1 MNMAPVWGILNCVQS
16 YQWRLVAVS
25 HLNQL
30 FKQKNIEQYLL
41 GFTPNQSEQ
50 RSERCDDA
58 VNVHQVKASSP
69 VPMTIRFANIFTS
82 SSLSLRGR
90 YSWQF

>member
-1 MNMAPVWGILNCVQS
+1 MQAHILDEHGTWMGVTNGVQS

-25 HLNQL
+25 HLDQL

-50 RSERCDDA
+50 RSER
-58 VNVHQVKASSP
+58 
-69 VPMTIRFANIFTS
+69 
-82 SSLSLRGR
+82 
-90 YSWQF
+90 W